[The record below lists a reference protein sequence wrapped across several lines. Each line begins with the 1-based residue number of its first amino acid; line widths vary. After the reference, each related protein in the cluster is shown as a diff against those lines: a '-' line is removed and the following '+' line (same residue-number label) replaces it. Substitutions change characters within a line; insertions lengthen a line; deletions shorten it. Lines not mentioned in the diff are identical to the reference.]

1 MILSCSHIAKAYGV
15 DTVLEDVTF
24 NLEDSE
30 KAAIV
35 GVNGA
40 GKSTVLKIIV
50 NELSHDTGEISFKK
64 NATVG
69 YLSQINEFDSD
80 RTIMDEVMESKRN
93 LIDMEA
99 ELKKME
105 DGMSTVSSADMADYM
120 DKYHSLSE
128 KFANEGGYSFRG
140 EVISVIRGLGFTDDE
155 FGKKLN
161 NLSGGQKTRVC
172 LARLLLDKPDLL
184 LLDEP
189 TNHLDINAI
198 EWLESFLKA
207 YDKAV
212 LIVSHDRYFLDKIV
226 TKVIEIEF
234 KKSKVYRGTFSDYS
248 KKKEEERAIYLKH
261 YLEQQQMIKREEEI
275 IRNYRSHAT
284 ESEIVKAKSREKRL
298 AHVER
303 MEKPMEVRADMRFSI
318 EPSVESGKDVLQ
330 VEGFSK
336 AFPNNLLFKD
346 IDIDIKKGERVALI
360 GGNGT
365 GKTTLLKI
373 LTGLYE
379 PDSGEMK
386 LGTNVSIGY
395 YDQEQQLFNEE
406 KTIFDEIGDDYPD
419 LTNTKI
425 RSILGA
431 FLFTNDDVFK
441 KMKSLSGGERGRV
454 ALAKLMLSSAN
465 FLILDEPTNHLDINS
480 KEILETALNNYTGTV
495 FFVSHDRYFI
505 NRVAT
510 RVIELKDKKLTNY
523 LGNYDYYI
531 EKTRESTIAIDNS
544 SKSETQVKSQG
555 QLDYKAQKEE
565 AAARRK
571 AENAVKNVEEKIAK
585 LEDELKKIDENLNDE
600 SIAFNSAKLNEWL
613 EKKNAVE
620 SELMPL
626 YDEWENLTNNL

>member
-1 MILSCSHIAKAYGV
+1 MIISCSHISKSYGV
-15 DTVLEDVTF
+15 ETVLEDVTF
-24 NLEDSE
+24 NLEDDE

-35 GVNGA
+35 GINGA

-50 NELSHDTGEISFKK
+50 NELSHDAGEISFKK
-64 NATVG
+64 NATIG
-69 YLSQINEFDSD
+69 YLSQINDFDSD
-80 RTIMDEVMESKRN
+80 RTIIDEVMESKRK
-93 LIDMEA
+93 LIDLEA

-105 DGMSTVSSADMADYM
+105 NEMSSVSPDFMEEHM
-120 DKYHSLSE
+120 NKYHDLSE
-128 KFANEGGYSFRG
+128 RFANEGGYSYKG
-140 EVISVIRGLGFTDDE
+140 EVISVIRGLGFSDDE
-155 FGKKLN
+155 FDKKLST
-161 NLSGGQKTRVC
+161 LSGGQKTRVC

-198 EWLESFLKA
+198 EWLENFLKT
-207 YDKAV
+207 YEKAV

-234 KKSKVYRGTFSDYS
+234 KKSKVYRGTFTEFS

-284 ESEIVKAKSREKRL
+284 ESEIIKAKSREKRL

-318 EPSVESGKDVLQ
+318 EPSIESGKDVLS
-330 VEGFSK
+330 VIGFTK
-336 AFPNNLLFKD
+336 QFPNNLLFKG
-346 IDIDIKKGERVALI
+346 IDMDIKKGERVALI

-373 LTGLYE
+373 LTGLYNADE
-379 PDSGEMK
+379 GEMK
-386 LGTNVSIGY
+386 LGTNVTIGY
-395 YDQEQQLFNEE
+395 YDQEQQLFNEDN
-406 KTIFDEIGDDYPD
+406 TIFDEIGDDYPD
-419 LTNTKI
+419 LTNTRI
-425 RSILGA
+425 RNILGA

-495 FFVSHDRYFI
+495 LFVSHDRYFI

-510 RVIELKDKKLTNY
+510 RIIELKDRKLTTY

-531 EKTRESTIAIDNS
+531 EKTKNTDGSAENS
-544 SKSETQVKSQG
+544 LKKDAQPLSKG
-555 QLDYKAQKEE
+555 QLSYKSQKEE
-565 AAARRK
+565 AAAKRK
-571 AENAVKNVEEKIAK
+571 IENAIKNVEEKIAR
-585 LEDELKKIDENLNDE
+585 LESEIKIADENLNDE
-600 SIAFNSAKLNEWL
+600 KIASNSAKLNEWL
-613 EKKNAVE
+613 TKKNTLEA
-620 SELMPL
+620 ELMPL

>member
-1 MILSCSHIAKAYGV
+1 MIMSCSHIAKSYGV
-15 DTVLEDVTF
+15 ESVLEDVTF
-24 NLEDSE
+24 NLEDNE

-50 NELSHDTGEISFKK
+50 NELTHDDGEISFKK
-64 NATVG
+64 GINIG
-69 YLSQINEFDSD
+69 YLSQINDFESD
-80 RTIMDEVMESKRN
+80 RTIIEEVMESKRK

-99 ELKKME
+99 ELKAME
-105 DGMSTVSSADMADYM
+105 DNMSHMSEKDMNSHM
-120 DKYHSLSE
+120 DRYHLLSE
-128 KFANEGGYSFRG
+128 QFANEGGYSYKG
-140 EVISVIRGLGFTDDE
+140 EVTSVIRGLGFDDSE
-155 FGKKLN
+155 FDKKLST
-161 NLSGGQKTRVC
+161 LSGGQKTRVC

-189 TNHLDINAI
+189 TNHLDIAAI
-198 EWLESFLKA
+198 EWLENFLKS

-234 KKSKVYRGTFSDYS
+234 KKSKVYRGTFTEFSR
-248 KKKEEERAIYLKH
+248 KKEEERAIYLKH
-261 YLEQQQMIKREEEI
+261 YFEQQQMIKREEEI

-284 ESEIVKAKSREKRL
+284 ESEIIKAKSREKRL

-303 MEKPMEVRADMRFSI
+303 MEKPMEVRADMHFSI
-318 EPSVESGKDVLQ
+318 EPSVESGKDVLNITDFKK
-330 VEGFSK
+330 E
-336 AFPNNLLFKD
+336 FPNNLLFEG
-346 IDIDIKKGERVALI
+346 INIDIKKGERVALI

-373 LTGLYE
+373 LTGIYT
-379 PDSGEMK
+379 PDAGEMK

-395 YDQEQQLFNEE
+395 YDQEQQLFNED

-425 RSILGA
+425 RNILGA

-454 ALAKLMLSSAN
+454 ALAKLMLSQAN

-495 FFVSHDRYFI
+495 LFVSHDRYFI

-510 RVIELKDKKLTNY
+510 RVIELKDRKIINY

-531 EKTRESTIAIDNS
+531 EKSRETVNTADKISADKAPA
-544 SKSETQVKSQG
+544 SKG
-555 QLDYKAQKEE
+555 QMDYKLQKEE
-565 AAARRK
+565 AAAKRK
-571 AENAVKNVEEKIAK
+571 VENAIKKVEERIAK
-585 LEDELKKIDENLNDE
+585 LEASIKDADEHLADTA
-600 SIAFNSAKLNEWL
+600 IASNSAKLNEWL
-613 EKKNAVE
+613 EKKNAFE
-620 SELMPL
+620 AELMPL
-626 YDEWENLTNNL
+626 YDEWEDLTNNL

>member
-1 MILSCSHIAKAYGV
+1 MIMSCSHIAKSYGV
-15 DTVLEDVTF
+15 ETVLEDVTF
-24 NLEDSE
+24 NLEDNE

-50 NELSHDTGEISFKK
+50 NELTRDEGEISFKK
-64 NATVG
+64 GISIG
-69 YLSQINEFDSD
+69 YLSQINDFESD
-80 RTIMDEVMESKRN
+80 RTIIDEVMESKRK
-93 LIDMEA
+93 LIDMEK
-99 ELKKME
+99 ELKAME
-105 DGMSTVSSADMADYM
+105 DEMSCVTATDMDGHM
-120 DKYHSLSE
+120 NRYHALSE
-128 KFANEGGYSFRG
+128 QFANEGGYSYKG
-140 EVISVIRGLGFTDDE
+140 EVTSVIRGLGFDDSE
-155 FGKKLN
+155 FDKKLST
-161 NLSGGQKTRVC
+161 LSGGQKTRVC
-172 LARLLLDKPDLL
+172 LAKLLLDRPDLL

-189 TNHLDINAI
+189 TNHLDIEAI
-198 EWLESFLKA
+198 EWLENFLRS
-207 YDKAV
+207 YEKAV

-226 TKVIEIEF
+226 SKVIEIEF
-234 KKSKVYRGTFSDYS
+234 KKSKVYRGTFTEFS

-261 YLEQQQMIKREEEI
+261 YFEQQQMIKREEEI

-284 ESEIVKAKSREKRL
+284 ESEIIKAKSREKRL

-318 EPSVESGKDVLQ
+318 EPSIESGKDVLA
-330 VEGFSK
+330 VTDFKKE
-336 AFPNNLLFKD
+336 FPNNLLFEGVN
-346 IDIDIKKGERVALI
+346 IDIKKGERVALI

-373 LTGLYE
+373 LTGMYT
-379 PDSGEMK
+379 PDCGTMK
-386 LGTNVSIGY
+386 LGTNVTVGY
-395 YDQEQQLFNEE
+395 YDQEQQLFGED

-425 RSILGA
+425 RNILGA

-454 ALAKLMLSSAN
+454 ALAKLMLSAAN

-495 FFVSHDRYFI
+495 LFVSHDRYFI

-510 RVIELKDKKLTNY
+510 RVIELKDHRITNY

-531 EKTRESTIAIDNS
+531 EKSREASITPDTSATIKAPV
-544 SKSETQVKSQG
+544 SKG
-555 QLDYKAQKEE
+555 QMDYKIQKEE

-571 AENAVKNVEEKIAK
+571 VENAIKKVEERIAK
-585 LEDELKKIDENLNDE
+585 LEECVKDADEHLADT
-600 SIAFNSAKLNEWL
+600 SIASNSAKLNEWL
-613 EKKNAVE
+613 EKKNAYE
-620 SELMPL
+620 AELMPL
-626 YDEWENLTNNL
+626 YDEWEDLTNNL